1 MCIRDSYAK
10 GHRILDIFDDTLD
23 EEAATTAIEELEQE
37 YNMEFPFAPEMPWE
51 EPLPPEPDDE
61 EPPFP
66 DPEDYYPEENP
77 FHEQPKIDLP
87 YFAHR
92 FRFDDLKN
100 LVLDID
106 GHKFGLAT

>member
-1 MCIRDSYAK
+1 MV
-10 GHRILDIFDDTLD
+10 
-23 EEAATTAIEELEQE
+23 
-37 YNMEFPFAPEMPWE
+37 FPFAPEMPWE

-66 DPEDYYPEENP
+66 DPEDYIPEENP

-87 YFAHR
+87 YFARR
-92 FRFDDLKN
+92 FRFENLKN

-106 GHKFGLAT
+106 EGNYGLAT